1 MPPAPTVT
9 IVRDNGSM
17 ITPDPGLT
25 SWRVLADPPIATL
38 AEYIEAGGG
47 GALQRARTVPAA
59 ELPAELC
66 RAGLRGRG
74 GAGFPTGDKWQ
85 SIRQGGGRHHYVVCN
100 ACEGEPGTFKDR
112 ALLRVNPYQVLE
124 GLVVAGIAVGAKE
137 GFIALKAS
145 FETEL
150 TRIDTALAEAA
161 DAGWLD
167 DLDVTVVTGPE
178 EYLFGE
184 EKALLEV
191 VEGNDPLPR
200 WLPPYLHGLYA
211 TAPQLGWQ
219 AHSQEDGHTGEHV
232 SNPTL
237 INNAESL
244 AQAAWILAN
253 GPDAFRSVGTAES
266 PGTVVCTVVG
276 DVGHPAVLEVPM
288 GTPLRAVLERCGAP
302 RPGRTIKAVLPGA
315 ANALIPA
322 GALDTP
328 LTYEDM
334 QAAGSGLGAAG
345 FVVYDDSA
353 CMVDVAAM
361 ISRFL
366 SVESCGQ
373 CLPCKLGTGD
383 ITAAFERLRDG
394 AGSDVDI
401 DLIGKRLRL
410 VTDGNRCYLPVQEVN
425 VVSSVL
431 RLFPEDVAAHL
442 DGGCPSQ
449 RSILQTPK
457 ITDLADGTVIFDTD
471 QDRKQPDWTYAER

>member
-1 MPPAPTVT
+1 MT
-9 IVRDNGSM
+9 
-17 ITPDPGLT
+17 TPDPGPT
-25 SWRVLADPPIATL
+25 PWRVLADPPLFTL
-38 AEYIEAGGG
+38 DDYVDAGGG
-47 GALQRARTVPAA
+47 RALRIARNTPQVDLIA
-59 ELPAELC
+59 ELR

-85 SIRQGGGRHHYVVCN
+85 SIRDGGGRHHYVVCN

-112 ALLRVNPYQVLE
+112 ALLRANPYQVLE
-124 GLVVAGIAVGAKE
+124 GLIVAGIAVGARE

-150 TRIDTALAEAA
+150 ARIDAALAEMAA
-161 DAGWLD
+161 AGWVD
-167 DLDVTVVTGPE
+167 DLEVTVVTGPE

-191 VEGNDPLPR
+191 IEGNDPLPR

-219 AHSQEDGHTGEHV
+219 AHNPEQGHAGEHV
-232 SNPTL
+232 ANPTL

-253 GPDAFRSVGTAES
+253 GSGAFRSVGTEES

-276 DVGHPAVLEVPM
+276 DVDRPGVLEVPM
-288 GTPLRAVLERCGAP
+288 GTTLRWVLQRCGAP
-302 RPGRTIKAVLPGA
+302 RDGRTIKAVLPGA

-322 GALDTP
+322 SALDTP

-334 QAAGSGLGAAG
+334 EAAGSGLGAAG
-345 FVVYDDSA
+345 FVVYDDTA
-353 CMVDVAAM
+353 CMIDVAAT

-373 CLPCKLGTGD
+373 CLPCKLGTGE
-383 ITAAFERLRDG
+383 ITAALERLRDG
-394 AGSDVDI
+394 TGGDTDVE
-401 DLIGKRLRL
+401 LIGKRLQII
-410 VTDGNRCYLPVQEVN
+410 TDGNRCYLPVQEVN
-425 VVSSVL
+425 VISSVL
-431 RLFPEDVAAHL
+431 RLFPADVAAHIE
-442 DGGCPSQ
+442 GGCASP
-449 RSILQTPK
+449 RTPLPTPK
-457 ITDLADGTVIFDTD
+457 VVDIAAGAVVYDPK
-471 QDRKQPDWTYAER
+471 QDRKQPDWTYAEI